1 MRKSH
6 LDWAKMK
13 KQNIKKDILV
23 VGVGNILLGDEG
35 VGVHVIRELKKL
47 ELPENVEVL
56 DMGVATFSL
65 PSYLG
70 ERKKIILVDAVEG
83 GGEVGE
89 IYRILPEEIKKREQ
103 GFLSLHEMSIAST
116 LDTLQLEGIPRK
128 IVILGVEVGEIKWG
142 MELSSRLKEKLPQI
156 AAPVLKEISSSEKD

>member
-1 MRKSH
+1 
-6 LDWAKMK
+6 MK

-47 ELPENVEVL
+47 KLPENVEVL

-65 PSYLG
+65 SSYLT

-83 GGEVGE
+83 GGKVGE
-89 IYRILPEEIKKREQ
+89 IYRILPKEIKRRGES
-103 GFLSLHEMSIAST
+103 FLSLHEMSITSI
-116 LDTLQLEGIPRK
+116 LDILQLEGASRE
-128 IVILGVEVGEIKWG
+128 IVIVGVEPGEIKWG
-142 MELSSRLKEKLPQI
+142 MELSFRLKEKLPQI
-156 AAPVLKEISSSEKD
+156 VACVLKEISSSEKESC